1 MAAAVHRR
9 QASGLLYCD
18 PAMKHVRQWHR
29 LLPVAAACALM
40 AGCIYKV
47 NVYQGSIIDP
57 ADIDKVEVGMT
68 REQVAYVLGTPTV
81 RDPFHADRWD
91 YVFTTGTL
99 SGERR
104 KVVIHFSDSTVTSVQ
119 VTPSSAN

>member
-1 MAAAVHRR
+1 MKPLPAWRNLAAAV
-9 QASGLLYCD
+9 
-18 PAMKHVRQWHR
+18 
-29 LLPVAAACALM
+29 AACVLA

-91 YVFTTGTL
+91 YVFTSGTL
-99 SGERR
+99 EGERR
-104 KVVIHFSDSTVTSVQ
+104 NVVIHFSNSTVTSVQ
-119 VTPSSAN
+119 ITPSSD